1 MAHNAGFAVLVIV
14 EDGVIGDAI
23 LLAQALLQQ
32 LVGQHAQTLPLF
44 KFELQGLLTTLLRN
58 LSQCRLQVKPQNM
71 FTHQSNHNSQLS
83 TVHCQLSIVNSGVGI
98 LLFGFSL
105 APKVISSCAFWV
117 TLWRPVISLLL
128 VLS

>member
-1 MAHNAGFAVLVIV
+1 MTHVKEYLRMAHNAGFAVLVIV

-58 LSQCRLQVKPQNM
+58 LTQRRLQIKIPYLLAYIYSH
-71 FTHQSNHNSQLS
+71 FLFFSNVFHTKHPIRQVLYIEHFHIQTLRNLS
-83 TVHCQLSIVNSGVGI
+83 LKY
-98 LLFGFSL
+98 LRL
-105 APKVISSCAFWV
+105 
-117 TLWRPVISLLL
+117 
-128 VLS
+128 